1 MTDNKA
7 TIAVV
12 YQDGVFVP
20 QADVSHL
27 ADGISI
33 DIDVPA
39 PDEWD
44 LLLEAITAEDDDAT
58 RELTRGRWDDLGS
71 DAESWVIDSDEWLV
85 WNLAEAREPAGILI

>member
-1 MTDNKA
+1 MADTKA

-12 YQDGVFVP
+12 LHDGVFIP

-27 ADGISI
+27 AEGTSI

-44 LLLEAITAEDDDAT
+44 LLLDAINADDDFAH
-58 RELTRGRWDDLGS
+58 ELTRGRWDDLGT
-71 DAESWVIDSDEWLV
+71 DAERWVIDSDEWLV

>member
-1 MTDNKA
+1 MTENKA

-12 YQDGVFVP
+12 LQDGVFVP

-27 ADGISI
+27 ADGTSI

-44 LLLEAITAEDDDAT
+44 LLFEALAAEDDDVTLA
-58 RELTRGRWDDLGS
+58 LTRGRWDDLGS
-71 DAESWVIDSDEWLV
+71 DAERWVIDSDEWLV

>member
-1 MTDNKA
+1 MADQL
-7 TIAVV
+7 TIGVL

-27 ADGISI
+27 AEGINL
-33 DIDVPA
+33 DIQVPA

-44 LLLEAITAEDDDAT
+44 LLLEPLNAEPDET
-58 RELTRGRWDDLGS
+58 EELTRGRWDGMGIDLHR
-71 DAESWVIDSDEWLV
+71 WVIESDEWLV

>member
-1 MTDNKA
+1 MNDNKT
-7 TIAVV
+7 TIVAV

-27 ADGISI
+27 AEGSSI
-33 DIDVPA
+33 AIDVPA

-44 LLLEAITAEDDDAT
+44 LLLDAINAESDLAQ
-58 RELTRGRWDDLGS
+58 ELTKGRWDDLGS

>member
-1 MTDNKA
+1 MSDTKA

-12 YQDGVFVP
+12 LQDGVFVP

-27 ADGISI
+27 ANGTSI
-33 DIDVPA
+33 DINVPA

-44 LLLEAITAEDDDAT
+44 LLLEQINAEEDAT
-58 RELTRGRWDDLGS
+58 LELTRGRWNDLGP
-71 DAESWVIDSDEWLV
+71 DAESWVLDSDEWLV

>member
-1 MTDNKA
+1 MADTKA

-12 YQDGVFVP
+12 LQDGVFVP

-27 ADGISI
+27 ADGTSI

-44 LLLEAITAEDDDAT
+44 LLLEQIAAEDDTTQA
-58 RELTRGRWDDLGS
+58 LTRGRWDDLGS
-71 DAESWVIDSDEWLV
+71 DVERWVIESDDWLV

>member
-1 MTDNKA
+1 MNDNKT
-7 TIAVV
+7 TIVAV

-27 ADGISI
+27 ADGTSI
-33 DIDVPA
+33 DIEVPT

-44 LLLEAITAEDDDAT
+44 LLLDAINAEDDLA
-58 RELTRGRWDDLGS
+58 RELTKGRWDALGS
-71 DAESWVIDSDEWLV
+71 DAEGWVIDSDEWLV

>member
-27 ADGISI
+27 ADGTSI

-44 LLLEAITAEDDDAT
+44 LLLDEITAEDDDST
-58 RELTRGRWDDLGS
+58 RS
-71 DAESWVIDSDEWLV
+71 
-85 WNLAEAREPAGILI
+85 

>member
-7 TIAVV
+7 TIEVV

-27 ADGISI
+27 ADGTSI

-44 LLLEAITAEDDDAT
+44 LLFEEIAAEDDAT

-71 DAESWVIDSDEWLV
+71 DVERWVIDSDEWLV
-85 WNLAEAREPAGILI
+85 WNLTEAREPAGILI